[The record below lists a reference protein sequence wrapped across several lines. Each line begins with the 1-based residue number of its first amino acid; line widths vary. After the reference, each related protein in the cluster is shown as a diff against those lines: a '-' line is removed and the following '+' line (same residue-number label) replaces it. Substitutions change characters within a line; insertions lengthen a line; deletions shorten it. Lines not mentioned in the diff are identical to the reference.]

1 MKRPFLEKFFGTVD
15 KICSSPSG
23 GGCRPRQ
30 VRETLA
36 RCFYLFAVFR
46 HSPSSPQRRAMLG
59 AGGSTMAG
67 QRPPL
72 RWARSEDRAHRR
84 GRVRG
89 RRLPSS
95 GSREIAGCPPPS
107 EREAL
112 QGSQGIRHGVK
123 TRKTVC
129 CLSYGHA
136 AVLTAYS
143 AVLFLSSAAS
153 SSRSFFTRSS
163 IRWASSGVAFP
174 A

>member
-15 KICSSPSG
+15 KMFLPQRGRMSPATGEGDACQMFLSVCSDPAL
-23 GGCRPRQ
+23 
-30 VRETLA
+30 TLITPV
-36 RCFYLFAVFR
+36 C
-46 HSPSSPQRRAMLG
+46 RRAMLG

-67 QRPPL
+67 QRPSL

-89 RRLPSS
+89 RCL
-95 GSREIAGCPPPS
+95 PS

-129 CLSYGHA
+129 CFSYGHA

-163 IRWASSGVAFP
+163 IRWASSTVAFP